1 MFDHRHARGHKEPPG
16 KKSGQGLR
24 TMKDQSRGRQA
35 AGLSTEW
42 LELLGDIYQAGL
54 EPERWPD
61 TLARMSRMFAADL
74 ACIYTPFP
82 ARPEQALYLTHNF
95 TREMEQA
102 YSAYYH
108 HLDEWTRHALRQQ
121 RYIQGSVALGE
132 EIVPQAELRR
142 TEYYNDFLKPHD
154 MEWMVTT
161 ALLDGRTEGSATHMS
176 FTRHRGRDAY
186 DGEGKR
192 LIELLAPHVR
202 RALLTHWRLTEARL
216 GADAQEAALAHMGY
230 GVMLME
236 AGGAVLYLNPVAEA
250 LLAPEDGLALR
261 AGRLRALH
269 DDDALAGLVRQA
281 GLGVGGGL
289 CVRRTP
295 DGDGQ
300 AARCPTMFS
309 ATPVRAESARWF
321 PTARFRREPCCW
333 CATRIAGPA
342 RKTCAASPRAATSA
356 PPNCVSWNC
365 CCAAWPPRR
374 SPPASNLGVRTVRS
388 QLSSLY
394 AKTGTRNQRELVA
407 LALREGLVRA

>member
-1 MFDHRHARGHKEPPG
+1 MATRGKPATADV
-16 KKSGQGLR
+16 L
-24 TMKDQSRGRQA
+24 A
-35 AGLSTEW
+35 
-42 LELLGDIYQAGL
+42 LLGDIYQAGL

-61 TLARMSRMFAADL
+61 TMARMSQLFAADL

-102 YSAYYH
+102 YSGYYH
-108 HLDEWTRHALRQQ
+108 HLDEWTRHALRQR
-121 RYIQGSVALGE
+121 RYIQGTVALGE

-161 ALLDGRTEGSATHMS
+161 ALLDGRAEGPATHMS
-176 FTRHRGRDAY
+176 FTRRRGREAY
-186 DGEGKR
+186 DDEGKR

-216 GADAQEAALAHMGY
+216 GAQAQQSALAHLGY
-230 GVMLME
+230 GALLLD
-236 AGGAVLYLNPVAEA
+236 ANGAVLWLNPVAEA
-250 LLAPEDGLALR
+250 LLRREDGLAVR
-261 AGRLRALH
+261 DGRLRALH
-269 DDDALAGLVRQA
+269 NGDDEALARLVRQA

-295 DGDGQ
+295 ADGEQ
-300 AARCPTMFS
+300 AAAYGVS
-309 ATPVRAESARWF
+309 ASPVRAESAALVPDSPAF
-321 PTARFRREPCCW
+321 PHVLLLVRDPDRQGDEDALRRFAAPRHISAAELRVLALLLHDLAPKEIAARL
-333 CATRIAGPA
+333 
-342 RKTCAASPRAATSA
+342 
-356 PPNCVSWNC
+356 
-365 CCAAWPPRR
+365 
-374 SPPASNLGVRTVRS
+374 NLGVRTVRS

-407 LALREGLVRA
+407 LALREGLGRA

>member
-1 MFDHRHARGHKEPPG
+1 
-16 KKSGQGLR
+16 
-24 TMKDQSRGRQA
+24 MKDQSRGRQA

-230 GVMLME
+230 GVILME

-250 LLAPEDGLALR
+250 LLRREDGLALR

-300 AARCPTMFS
+300 AAPYNVS
-309 ATPVRAESARWF
+309 ATPVRAESAALV
-321 PTARFRREPCCW
+321 PDSPV
-333 CATRIAGPA
+333 
-342 RKTCAASPRAATSA
+342 SPRALLLVRDPDRRAGAEDLRRFAAPRHISA
-356 PPNCVSWNC
+356 AELRVLELLLRDLAPKEI
-365 CCAAWPPRR
+365 AARLD
-374 SPPASNLGVRTVRS
+374 LGVRTVRS